1 MRHLLVAIL
10 AVLVGLVLV
19 SAQDTDTRPKFEVA
33 AIKLCDGSEPRGL
46 SLSAS
51 PGRLSVP
58 CFGLLRL
65 IQEAYQLYADGTPTF
80 MNQPPSA
87 PPVEGFPDQMS
98 SYRYTIEAKAG
109 SPQGMAMMRGPMM
122 QRLLEERFQLKI
134 RREIRESPVYVMT
147 VAKDG
152 SKLQTSKDNSCDHS
166 NTPDLPAVVPVGTLR
181 CGVLNPPT
189 KSGTH
194 FVMDQRGIGIASFSQ
209 LFKIGGL
216 PVIDRTGLAGT
227 FDIRLEWEFSP
238 AETGAGGEPPDTSI
252 ITSIR
257 KQLGLQLSRGKGPR
271 EFLIID
277 HVEQPT
283 LN

>member
-1 MRHLLVAIL
+1 MRRWLLAIL
-10 AVLVGLVLV
+10 VVLVGLAYM

-33 AIKLCDGSEPRGL
+33 AIRLCDGSEPRGL

-51 PGRLSVP
+51 PGRFSVP

-80 MNQPPSA
+80 MNQPPST

-98 SYRYTIEAKAG
+98 SYRYTIEAKAQ
-109 SPQGMAMMRGPMM
+109 SPQSMAMMRGPMM
-122 QRLLEERFQLKI
+122 QRLLEERFHLKI
-134 RREIRESPVYVMT
+134 RREIRESPVYAMT
-147 VAKDG
+147 VGKDG
-152 SKLQTSKDNSCDHS
+152 SKLQPSKDDSCDDS
-166 NTPDLPAVVPVGTLR
+166 DTTDLPAVVPVGTPR
-181 CGVLNPPT
+181 CGVLTPPT

-194 FVMDQRGIGIASFSQ
+194 FVMDQRGIRIASFSQ
-209 LFKIGGL
+209 VFKIGGL

-227 FDIRLEWEFSP
+227 FDIHLEWEFSP
-238 AETGAGGEPPDTSI
+238 AETGEGGEPPDTSI
-252 ITSIR
+252 ITSLR

-283 LN
+283 VN